1 MREVSVETIEVND
14 GKRIIVCS
22 IKRKKRMKTI
32 RMRMIRPSTV
42 AVSCA
47 VSTPHFLIKR
57 IVLDNI
63 FGLEKR
69 YSESPRDLLP
79 LLSLSDK
86 HKYSDQ
92 VFNLVC
98 ERGRSLSLALF
109 KLANNISIGSS
120 RTRWGSCDARRNLR
134 FHYKL
139 ALLPTHLADYVIA
152 HELTHLVEL
161 NHGPNFWRVLE
172 NILPNARLHRKEL
185 KKYNLD

>member
-1 MREVSVETIEVND
+1 MKLDTEILEVQEE
-14 GKRIIVCS
+14 KRTIVCL

-32 RMRMIRPSTV
+32 RMRMTKPSTIV
-42 AVSCA
+42 VSCA

-63 FGLEKR
+63 LGLEKR

-92 VFNLVC
+92 VINLVC

-109 KLANNISIGSS
+109 KLANNIAIGSS
-120 RTRWGSCDARRNLR
+120 RTRWGSCDAKRNLR

-139 ALLPTHLADYVIA
+139 ALLPPHLSDYVIA

-161 NHGPNFWRVLE
+161 NHGINFWRVLE

-185 KKYNLD
+185 KKYNLE